1 MCFSNRQDFE
11 LVLEDPGRPMC
22 LGRCFLFWWWC
33 SGLAAWVLVL
43 LTTGFTPKCGWKCQS
58 VLDKKAGGDKILQPH
73 SGKVDWALLGCAH
86 VVCVCL
92 WVYACVCVCLC
103 VSVYVCICMCQCM
116 HLFCVSVC
124 VCVRPCVSVS
134 VCQCVCCCVCQ
145 TQHCQV
151 KPSSFS
157 ITGLLFLNLKP
168 LGFIVKANSY
178 FLTK

>member
-103 VSVYVCICMCQCM
+103 GCQCLCVYLYVSVHASVLCLCVCLRPAMCVCE
-116 HLFCVSVC
+116 CVPVC
-124 VCVRPCVSVS
+124 VLLCMPD
-134 VCQCVCCCVCQ
+134 
-145 TQHCQV
+145 